1 MRRKPE
7 PSSARPAVSITGRRA
22 RDIVASVEAA
32 VKSGALGP
40 GDALP
45 AVRILAT
52 EIGVSTNTVAA
63 AYRQLRDRGMVGIV
77 GRRTVI
83 ATKPDEPRVDIWWAD
98 APVHARRLS
107 WNLPDPALYPRLDSD
122 RMARIL
128 ARYGDMHK
136 HRALPRTHPQ
146 LAEIGHRWF
155 ASDGMPAKQL
165 VVSAGWLDTTRRVI
179 DIALRRGD
187 RIAVEDPGHDTTL
200 RLLPTRGIHAVGV
213 LLDDHGPR
221 PDSLAAALNKGAT
234 AFMLTSRAQHPT
246 GVNVSADRA
255 RELRSVLSEYPDTI
269 LIEADPGFG
278 VTSEPPHFLAGAT
291 NRWVVTKTVDYA
303 FGADLRVALVAGDAE
318 TIDQIDRAQSFDI
331 EWTSYLLQEIFC
343 DLWMSSKSIVDRAA
357 TTYARRRTALI
368 TELAR
373 HGINAVGHAGLNVWI
388 PLPRSVDEMGIVVRL
403 MNRGWIVAPSR
414 PYAITS
420 GPGLRITVADM
431 NSAEIGPFCEALSQV
446 LSAQSTS
453 W

>member
-1 MRRKPE
+1 MRSMPE

-22 RDIVASVEAA
+22 RDIVASVEAG

-45 AVRILAT
+45 AVRMLAT

-63 AYRQLRDRGMVGIV
+63 AYRQLRDRGMVEIV

-83 ATKPDEPRVDIWWAD
+83 AASPDESRVDIWWTD
-98 APVHARRLS
+98 APAHARRLS

-136 HRALPRTHPQ
+136 HRALPRIHPQ
-146 LAEIGHRWF
+146 LAEIGQGWF
-155 ASDGMPAKQL
+155 ASDGVPVQQL
-165 VVSAGWLDTTRRVI
+165 VVTSGWLAATRRVI
-179 DIALRRGD
+179 DVALRRGD
-187 RIAVEDPGHDTTL
+187 RIAVEDPGHDTAL
-200 RLLPTRGIHAVGV
+200 RLLRGLGLHAIGV
-213 LLDDHGPR
+213 LLDDNGPR
-221 PDSLAAALNKGAT
+221 PDSLAAALGKGAT

-246 GVNVSADRA
+246 GTSVSSDRA
-255 RELRSVLSEYPDTI
+255 RELRSVLSEHPDTV
-269 LIEADPGFG
+269 LIEADPGLG
-278 VTSEPPHFLAGAT
+278 VASESPHFLAGVT
-291 NRWVVTKTVDYA
+291 NRWVLTRTVEYA

-318 TIDQIDRAQSFDI
+318 TIDQIDRAQSLDI

-343 DLWMSSKSIVDRAA
+343 DLWSGSQSIVDRAA
-357 TTYARRRTALI
+357 ATYADRRNALI
-368 TELAR
+368 TELSR
-373 HGINAVGHAGLNVWI
+373 HGIHAVGHAGLNVWV

-414 PYAITS
+414 PFTISS
-420 GPGLRITVADM
+420 GPGLRITIADM
-431 NSAEIGPFCEALSQV
+431 NTEEVRPFCETLSHV